1 MSTEYDPAVDS
12 KLSWEDGIA
21 AVREKRIRAG
31 LITPQ
36 TDEERA
42 QAAEGPVPPEQLL
55 HAGRR

>member
-12 KLSWEDGIA
+12 LRSYEDGIA

-36 TDEERA
+36 TDAERKW
-42 QAAEGPVPPEQLL
+42 AAEGPVPPEQLL
-55 HAGRR
+55 DAGRT